1 MNRRQF
7 LAAATGGSIAMTSSL
22 AAADGKPSIIEL
34 CLLQMRNTQDLMA
47 QRTNDFLASG
57 YLPALRRAG
66 ARHTGAFTNIIGEG
80 NPRTLLVTEFPDIGA
95 WEASSAK
102 LRTDK
107 ELTKASDS
115 YYAGPLPY
123 VRKEIQLFR
132 SFSTV
137 PALEVPPSR
146 TENRSHV
153 FELRTYESNHQ
164 RSLARK
170 IRMFD
175 EGEIALF
182 RKLGMI
188 VVFFGEAIAGPN
200 LPQLTY
206 MLAYDDLAARDKAW
220 SAFVSS
226 PEWDKMKN
234 QPGVSD
240 GEIVSNI
247 SNAILRPLPFS
258 SIK

>member
-1 MNRRQF
+1 
-7 LAAATGGSIAMTSSL
+7 MTL
-22 AAADGKPSIIEL
+22 PLGAADTKPSISEL
-34 CLLQMRNTQDLMA
+34 CFVRMRNTQDSMT
-47 QRTNDFLASG
+47 QRTNDFLAKG
-57 YLPALRRAG
+57 YIPALQRAG
-66 ARHTGAFTNIIGEG
+66 AKRIGAFTNVIGEG
-80 NPRTLLVTEFPDIGA
+80 NPRTVLVSEHPDINA
-95 WEASSAK
+95 WEGAGRK
-102 LRTDK
+102 LAADK
-107 ELTKASDS
+107 ELAKDSDT
-115 YYAGPLPY
+115 YYSGPLQY
-123 VRKEIQLFR
+123 VRKEIQLLR

-137 PALEVPPSR
+137 PALEVPVSPPD
-146 TENRSHV
+146 NKQHI
-153 FELRTYESNHQ
+153 FELRTYESNNQ

-206 MLAYDDLAARDKAW
+206 MLAYDDLAARDKVWA
-220 SAFVSS
+220 AFGSS

-247 SNAILRPLPFS
+247 SNSILRPLPFS

>member
-1 MNRRQF
+1 
-7 LAAATGGSIAMTSSL
+7 MTL
-22 AAADGKPSIIEL
+22 PLGAADTKPSIIEL
-34 CLLQMRNTQDLMA
+34 CYLRMRNTQDSMA
-47 QRTNDFLASG
+47 QRTNDFLANS
-57 YLPALRRAG
+57 YVPAVQRAG
-66 ARHTGAFTNIIGEG
+66 AKRIGAFTNVIGAD
-80 NPRTLLVTEFPDIGA
+80 NPRTLLVTEYPDISA
-95 WEASSAK
+95 WEGASKK
-102 LRTDK
+102 LGDDK
-107 ELTKASDS
+107 ELAKASES
-115 YYAGPLPY
+115 YYAGPLQY
-123 VRKEIQLFR
+123 IRKEIQLLR
-132 SFSTV
+132 GFSTV
-137 PALEVPPSR
+137 PSIEVPARLPDGR
-146 TENRSHV
+146 THI

-206 MLAYDDLAARDKAW
+206 MLGYDDLAARDKAW
-220 SAFVSS
+220 ASFVSS